1 MVIKLQKFKRWIKRT
16 LVMVEYVRCWI
27 VGVWSGGR
35 KTLLYNL
42 KNGIVIRNKNFSQPH
57 GNLIVWE
64 TWKFHK
70 NLNQELHK
78 YQLKS
83 STLFVKGS
91 IYEERMSG

>member
-1 MVIKLQKFKRWIKRT
+1 MDQAHTCYGRICKMLGREG
-16 LVMVEYVRCWI
+16 VEWGSQNIAVQPKEME
-27 VGVWSGGR
+27 S
-35 KTLLYNL
+35 LLGM
-42 KNGIVIRNKNFSQPH
+42 KIINFSQPH